1 MTPYFIMAGGLATG
15 AMDYERMC
23 AQLAEKHQHGM
34 KTKKKKSKKDG
45 ALGVVINDRGTLVLI
60 AQA

>member
-1 MTPYFIMAGGLATG
+1 MAGGLATG

-23 AQLAEKHQHGM
+23 AQLAKKHQHGM